1 VNENVNK
8 INFKLFRKNKD
19 LNASKEYKKNKY
31 NKSFEISN
39 NSRSQISTNLSFSN
53 QKLRYF
59 TVKCPYCL
67 SYIYKV
73 NGNNLISCKSNKCKD
88 SPNTFCFLC
97 KTNLTSSFFFF
108 FFTFFTII
116 NICISLYFLFEFFL
130 LYNKIY
136 IF

>member
-19 LNASKEYKKNKY
+19 LNASIEYKKNKY

-97 KTNLTSSFFFF
+97 KTKLTSSEKDSHFPFGPM
-108 FFTFFTII
+108 I
-116 NICISLYFLFEFFL
+116 NTCISK
-130 LYNKIY
+130 N
-136 IF
+136 